1 LGTPITVFTA
11 AYNYGQYLNRVYNSL
26 RSQEYKDFEWL
37 IVDDCSTDD
46 TKEIVEAW
54 LKEDNLFPI
63 RYYRQ
68 PENKGK
74 MAAMNKGVQEASYEL
89 FVSIDADDELKPDA
103 LGIYMKHWDSIDPE
117 TRQGLS
123 ALVGLCE
130 DQNGEL
136 VGNKF
141 PKDPLIADFYET
153 TFKYKI
159 VGDKLEMYRTS
170 VLREFPYYE
179 GVDRHVIH
187 SATYFDMAEKY
198 KLYCFNE
205 IVRVYYRDE
214 EGKVPLSKR
223 TKKLRFLKGRQYYA
237 EMRINKY
244 FPRIPSIKFKF
255 LTFIS
260 YTRYSWHIGISLSDM
275 LQRIE
280 KARNKAAFIAIL
292 PLSMSLILMDKI
304 QKRA

>member
-1 LGTPITVFTA
+1 MSDPVTVFTA
-11 AYNYGQYLNRVYNSL
+11 AYNYGEYLHRVYRSL
-26 RSQEYKDFEWL
+26 QAQSYKNFEWV
-37 IVDDCSTDD
+37 IVDDCSTDN
-46 TKEIVEAW
+46 TNEIVQGW
-54 LKEDNLFPI
+54 LQEKNDFPI
-63 RYYRQ
+63 RYFRQ
-68 PENKGK
+68 EVNKGK
-74 MAAMNKGVQEASYEL
+74 MAAMNRGVREAAYDL
-89 FVSIDADDELKPDA
+89 FVSCDADDELTPDA
-103 LGIYMKHWDSIDPE
+103 LAIYMKHWDSIDDE
-117 TRQGLS
+117 TRKGLS

-130 DQNGEL
+130 DQHGEL

-141 PKDPLIADFYET
+141 PVNPLIADFYET

-159 VGDKLEMYRTS
+159 RGDKLEMYRTE
-170 VLREFPYYE
+170 VLKEFPYYE

-205 IVRVYYRDE
+205 IVRIYYRQE
-214 EGKVPLSKR
+214 EGKVPLSMR

-237 EMRINKY
+237 QMRINKY

-260 YTRYSWHIGISLSDM
+260 YTRYSWHLKISLAEM
-275 LQRIE
+275 LRRIE
-280 KARNKAAFIAIL
+280 KGKNKLAFIVIL
-292 PLSMSLILMDKI
+292 PLSLGLILMDKI

>member
-1 LGTPITVFTA
+1 MSDSITVFTA
-11 AYNYGQYLNRVYNSL
+11 AYNYGEYLHRVYTSL
-26 RSQEYKDFEWL
+26 EAQSYKNFEWV
-37 IVDDCSTDD
+37 IVDDCSTDN
-46 TKEIVEAW
+46 TREVVESW
-54 LKEDNLFPI
+54 LQDKNDFPI
-63 RYYRQ
+63 RYFRQ
-68 PENKGK
+68 SENKGK
-74 MAAMNKGVQEASYEL
+74 MAAMNRGVREASYEL
-89 FVSIDADDELKPDA
+89 FISIDADDELMPDA
-103 LGIYMKHWDSIDPE
+103 LAIYMKHWDSIDKE
-117 TRQGLS
+117 TRLGLS
-123 ALVGLCE
+123 ALVGLCK
-130 DQNGEL
+130 DQHGEL

-141 PKDPLIADFYET
+141 PSDPLIADFYET

-159 VGDKLEMYRTS
+159 VGDKLEMYRTA

-205 IVRVYYRDE
+205 IVRIYYRDE
-214 EGKVPLSKR
+214 DGKVPLSKR

-244 FPRIPSIKFKF
+244 FPRIPSVKFKF

-260 YTRYSWHIGISLSDM
+260 YTRYSWHIGISLSEM
-275 LQRIE
+275 MQRIE
-280 KARNKAAFIAIL
+280 KGKNKVAFIAIL
-292 PLSMSLILMDKI
+292 PLSLSLIVMDKI